1 MSLINCSIEK
11 IKQFHSYYNMEF
23 NYDYIRKNKEST
35 FTYLKR
41 ICVIFKDKRGF
52 LTEREILGIIAEI
65 YSKEDLSLAQKKYLW
80 KNFFYREQ
88 EETFFFKLT
97 EREKLV
103 EMSKEIWIAI

>member
-1 MSLINCSIEK
+1 MSLINSSIEK
-11 IKQFHSYYNMEF
+11 IKLFHVQYNMEF

-52 LTEREILGIIAEI
+52 LTKREILAIIAEI
-65 YSKEDLSLAQKKYLW
+65 YSKNDLSLTQKKYLW
-80 KNFFYREQ
+80 KNFFYHEQ
-88 EETFFFKLT
+88 EQTFFFRLT

-103 EMSKEIWIAI
+103 EMSKEIWLSV